1 MNMFPKQLNRL
12 ATKIIGKTPLQTVLV
27 VPFLLQVI
35 GTVGIVGWLSF
46 QNGQRAVNDVA
57 AQLRREISNRV
68 YDRVKSYLE
77 VPQQV
82 NQINYHALQQGLL
95 NFQKLSEAELYFW
108 RQVQAFPSL
117 GNAGLA
123 NTKGQSFRVGW
134 IDRQSISEQPQVVE
148 QLTPGGGDLYYYDID
163 QNANR
168 VKLAKK
174 VPNYDPRNRPFY
186 TSAVKQGKP
195 TWSEVYINFGYNV
208 LQIKASRPFY
218 DGSGKLLGVIASELG
233 INQISHFLQT
243 LKFGNSGQVFILEPT
258 GDLVATSISN
268 QAMLTGKAK
277 DAKRI
282 QAVNSDNLIIRSSV
296 TFLKNHFVSLKNI
309 QQNYQFEFK
318 IDGEKEFLQV
328 FPISDEYGLN
338 WLVVV
343 VVPESDFME
352 QINSNTRTTI
362 WLSVAALIT
371 ATILGILTAKWV
383 VWPILRLN
391 LAAKGLARNEWDTN
405 LVSYRS
411 DELGELAD
419 SFNSMAEQL
428 QHSFTSLRES
438 ESRLKQFL
446 NAIPLGIFIVD
457 PQGKP
462 DYINPAGEELLGQGI
477 LESDAENVG
486 KSYRFCLAGT
496 EEIYPAERD
505 PILNALQGISVT
517 VDDMEV
523 IQLNKADQAVPLQ
536 VFGTPIYDEQGNIIY
551 AMCAFQNITER
562 KQAENLSKEYKQN
575 LEAQVA
581 KRTAQVAKRT
591 AELAKAEEKFS
602 KAFRL
607 SPNAITLTRISDGSH
622 IEVNESFCRMMG
634 YSHEEIIG
642 KTAVDLNFWA
652 SLGERDR
659 MIQTLKNKTAI
670 HNYELQFRNRSGQ
683 ERTALL
689 SIETIDIEGEAC
701 FLSISSDIS
710 DRQQAETALRE
721 AEEKYRNIYENALSG
736 IFQITRDGKYLSANL
751 ALAQLYGYES
761 AAELIAAQPNFKNQ
775 LYVNPHRRKQ
785 FMSLM
790 NLHGILSNFESQIYR
805 KDHSIIWVSENSR
818 IVCDEEGNLLYY
830 EGFIKDITANKEAEI
845 QMQQAK
851 EAAEA
856 ANKAKS
862 TFLANM
868 SHELRSPLNAVL
880 GFAQVMIRSK
890 TLSKDN
896 QENVGIILRSGEH
909 LLNLINQVL
918 DLSKIE
924 AGRISLNQK
933 NFDLYRLLDD
943 LEDMFALKAEEKG
956 LQLLFD
962 RDAEVPHYIHTDEVK
977 LRQVLINLLN
987 NAIKFTL
994 SGRVSVQVKGGLGNE
1009 HNKSNPKIPGC
1020 YSLHFEV
1027 QDTGAGIAPDEINQL
1042 FEAFVQT
1049 KTGKDSQ
1056 EGTGLGLAISRQ
1068 FVQLMG
1074 GDITV
1079 ISEVEKGT
1087 IFQFDIQVNL
1097 VEDTDIQSKSPK
1109 LRVVA
1114 LEPNQPRYR
1123 LLIVD
1128 DKPLNRQLLV
1138 KLLSPLGFELREA
1151 NNGQEAMDM
1160 CALWEPHLIWMDMRM
1175 PVMDGYE
1182 ATKQIKTTTQGQAT
1196 AIIALTASVLEEERA
1211 VILSAGCDDFMR
1223 KPFQEE
1229 DIFTAISKHLG
1240 VRYIYEYPT
1249 EASVLGSDDSSQ
1261 QVLTP
1266 YAIASL
1272 PPDWVTAFKQNI
1284 LSVDME
1290 EIASSI
1296 EQIRSVNSSLAD
1308 KLEDC
1313 INNFEYDSILSVIAK
1328 SEGN

>member
-1 MNMFPKQLNRL
+1 MFPKQLNRL
-12 ATKIIGKTPLQTVLV
+12 ATKIIGKARLQTVLV
-27 VPFLLQVI
+27 LPFLLQVI
-35 GTVGIVGWLSF
+35 GTVGVVGWLSF

-57 AQLRREISNRV
+57 AQLRGEIT
-68 YDRVKSYLE
+68 DRIKDRIENYMSIPHIVNHLNVQGIKLGQLNLE
-77 VPQQV
+77 DK
-82 NQINYHALQQGLL
+82 
-95 NFQKLSEAELYFW
+95 QKLEHHFLEQIQYF
-108 RQVQAFPSL
+108 
-117 GNAGLA
+117 
-123 NTKGQSFRVGW
+123 
-134 IDRQSISEQPQVVE
+134 DSISIIYVGNKNGEHSGAIQTKDRILISAADSSTGNKLSRYTSDAE
-148 QLTPGGGDLYYYDID
+148 G
-163 QNANR
+163 NR
-168 VKLAKK
+168 VKL
-174 VPNYDPRNRPFY
+174 VQTSSSVYDPRMRLWYIEAVAAKKPIWSPIY
-186 TSAVKQGKP
+186 TDFLTRDLAITAAMP
-195 TWSEVYINFGYNV
+195 I
-208 LQIKASRPFY
+208 Y
-218 DGSGKLLGVIASELG
+218 DDSGKLLGVAGS
-233 INQISHFLQT
+233 
-243 LKFGNSGQVFILEPT
+243 
-258 GDLVATSISN
+258 DLLFS
-268 QAMLTGKAK
+268 
-277 DAKRI
+277 RI
-282 QAVNSDNLIIRSSV
+282 
-296 TFLKNHFVSLKNI
+296 
-309 QQNYQFEFK
+309 
-318 IDGEKEFLQV
+318 KEFLTSLKVGKTGQTFV
-328 FPISDEYGLN
+328 MERSGMLIATSNQTPESLVENQQLKRIKASESKNSIIRQTGQYLDRKYSKLGKINNSEQLTFEIDGKRQFLQITPFKDERGLD
-338 WLVVV
+338 WLIAVVI
-343 VVPESDFME
+343 PESDFME
-352 QINSNTRTTI
+352 QIDSNTRTTI
-362 WLSVAALIT
+362 FLSVAALII
-371 ATILGILTAKWV
+371 ATILGIITAKWV
-383 VWPILRLN
+383 VKPILRLN
-391 LAAKGLARNEWDTN
+391 AAAKALAENQFDTK
-405 LVSYRS
+405 VTSDRK

-457 PQGKP
+457 SQGKP
-462 DYINPAGEELLGQGI
+462 YYINPAGEELLGQGI
-477 LESDAENVG
+477 LESDTENLRE
-486 KSYRFCLAGT
+486 SYRVYLAGT
-496 EEIYPAERD
+496 EEIYPAEHD
-505 PILNALQGISVT
+505 PILNALQGKSVT
-517 VDDMEV
+517 IDDMEV
-523 IQLNKADQAVPLQ
+523 LRLNEAVPLQ
-536 VFGTPIYDEQGNIIY
+536 VSGTPIYDEQGNIIY
-551 AMCAFQNITER
+551 GMCAFQNIIER
-562 KQAENLSKEYKQN
+562 KQAEQLSREYEQN
-575 LEAQVA
+575 LE
-581 KRTAQVAKRT
+581 AQVAKRT

-607 SPNAITLTRISDGSH
+607 SPNAITLTRISDGRH
-622 IEVNESFCRMMG
+622 IEVNESFCQMMG

-652 SLGERDR
+652 SLGERER
-659 MIQTLKNKTAI
+659 MIETLKNKTAI
-670 HNYELQFRNRSGQ
+670 HNYELQFRNKSGK

-689 SIETIDIEGEAC
+689 SIETIDIDGEAC

-710 DRQQAETALRE
+710 DRQKAETALRE

-736 IFQITRDGKYLSANL
+736 IFQITSDGKYLSANP
-751 ALAQLYGYES
+751 ALAKLYGYES
-761 AAELIAAQPNFKNQ
+761 TAELIAAQPNLKNQ
-775 LYVNPHRRKQ
+775 LYVNSQRRQQ

-790 NLHGILSNFESQIYR
+790 NLYGILSNFESQIYK
-805 KDHSIIWVSENSR
+805 KDNSIIWVSENSR

-924 AGRISLNQK
+924 AGRTTINKKS
-933 NFDLYRLLDD
+933 FDLYRLLDD
-943 LEDMFALKAEEKG
+943 LEDMFALKTEEKG

-962 RDAEVPHYIHTDEVK
+962 RDAEVPHYICTDEVK

-994 SGRVSVQVKGGLGNE
+994 SGRVSVQVRGDTGKK
-1009 HNKSNPKIPGC
+1009 HNNSNAKIPGC
-1020 YSLHFEV
+1020 YSLYFEV

-1049 KTGKDSQ
+1049 KTGRDSQ

-1079 ISEVEKGT
+1079 SSEVEKGT

-1097 VEDTDIQSKSPK
+1097 VEDTEIENKKPK
-1109 LRVVA
+1109 IRVVA

-1151 NNGQEAMDM
+1151 NNGKEAVEISLD
-1160 CALWEPHLIWMDMRM
+1160 WEPQLIWMDMRM

-1182 ATKQIKTTTQGQAT
+1182 ATKQIKTTTCGQAT

-1223 KPFQEE
+1223 KPFREE

-1249 EASVLGSDDSSQ
+1249 EVSVAGSEDSSQ
-1261 QVLTP
+1261 EVLTIE
-1266 YAIASL
+1266 AIATL
-1272 PPDWVTAFKQNI
+1272 PPDWVAAFKQNI

-1290 EIASSI
+1290 AIASSI
-1296 EQIRSVNSSLAD
+1296 EQISSVNSSLAD

-1328 SEGN
+1328 SEDN

>member
-1 MNMFPKQLNRL
+1 MFPKQLNRF
-12 ATKIIGKTPLQTVLV
+12 ATKIISKASLQTVLV
-27 VPFLLQVI
+27 VPFLVQIV

-57 AQLRREISNRV
+57 AQLRGEITDRIKDRIGNYMSIPHIVNHLNVQGIKLGQLNLEEKQKLEHHFVEQIQYFDSISIIYVGKENGEHSGAIRTK
-68 YDRVKSYLE
+68 DRTLISAADSSTGNKLSRFITDSQGNRVKS
-77 VPQQV
+77 
-82 NQINYHALQQGLL
+82 
-95 NFQKLSEAELYFW
+95 
-108 RQVQAFPSL
+108 VQTSS
-117 GNAGLA
+117 
-123 NTKGQSFRVGW
+123 T
-134 IDRQSISEQPQVVE
+134 I
-148 QLTPGGGDLYYYDID
+148 
-163 QNANR
+163 
-168 VKLAKK
+168 
-174 VPNYDPRNRPFY
+174 YDPRMRLWYIAAAAAN
-186 TSAVKQGKP
+186 KP
-195 TWSEVYINFGYNV
+195 IWSEIYTDFLTRDLAITAAMP
-208 LQIKASRPFY
+208 IY
-218 DGSGKLLGVIASELG
+218 DDSGKLLGVAGS
-233 INQISHFLQT
+233 
-243 LKFGNSGQVFILEPT
+243 
-258 GDLVATSISN
+258 DLLFS
-268 QAMLTGKAK
+268 
-277 DAKRI
+277 RI
-282 QAVNSDNLIIRSSV
+282 
-296 TFLKNHFVSLKNI
+296 
-309 QQNYQFEFK
+309 
-318 IDGEKEFLQV
+318 KEFLASLKVGKTGQTFV
-328 FPISDEYGLN
+328 MERSGMLIATSTETPEFLVENQQIKRIKASESQNSVIRKTGQYLDKTYSKSGKINNSEQLTFEIEGKRQFLQITPFKDDRGLD
-338 WLVVV
+338 WLIAVVI
-343 VVPESDFME
+343 PESDFME
-352 QINSNTRTTI
+352 QIDSNTHTTI
-362 WLSVAALIT
+362 FLSVAALIT
-371 ATILGILTAKWV
+371 ATILGIITAKWV
-383 VWPILRLN
+383 VRPILRLN
-391 LAAKGLARNEWDTN
+391 AAAKALARNEFDTK
-405 LVSYRS
+405 VTSDRK
-411 DELGELAD
+411 DELGELAN

-462 DYINPAGEELLGQGI
+462 YYINPTGEELLGQGI
-477 LESDAENVG
+477 LESDAENLR
-486 KSYRFCLAGT
+486 KSYRACLAGT
-496 EEIYPAERD
+496 EEVYPAERD
-505 PILNALQGISVT
+505 PFLNALQGKSVT
-517 VDDMEV
+517 IDDMEV
-523 IQLNKADQAVPLQ
+523 LQINETIPLE
-536 VFGTPIYDEQGNIIY
+536 VSGTPIYGEQGNVIY

-562 KQAENLSKEYKQN
+562 KKSEQLSKEYEQN
-575 LEAQVA
+575 LE
-581 KRTAQVAKRT
+581 AQVAKRT

-607 SPNAITLTRISDGSH
+607 SPNAITLTRISDGRH

-652 SLGERDR
+652 SLGERER
-659 MIQTLKNKTAI
+659 MIQTLQNKTAI
-670 HNYELQFRNRSGQ
+670 HNYELQFRNKSGQ

-689 SIETIDIEGEAC
+689 SIETIDIDGEAC

-710 DRQQAETALRE
+710 DRQKAETALRE

-736 IFQITRDGKYLSANL
+736 IFQITPDGKYLSANP
-751 ALAQLYGYES
+751 ALAKLYGYES
-761 AAELIAAQPNFKNQ
+761 TAELVAAQPNFKNQ
-775 LYVNPHRRKQ
+775 LYVNPQRRQQ

-790 NLHGILSNFESQIYR
+790 DLYGILSNFESQIYK
-805 KDHSIIWVSENSR
+805 KDGSIIWVSENAR
-818 IVCDEEGNLLYY
+818 VVCDEEENPLYY

-845 QMQQAK
+845 QMQEAK

-890 TLSKDN
+890 TLSQDN

-909 LLNLINQVL
+909 LLSLINQVL

-924 AGRISLNQK
+924 AGRTTINEKS
-933 NFDLYRLLDD
+933 FDLYRMLDD

-987 NAIKFTL
+987 NAIKFT
-994 SGRVSVQVKGGLGNE
+994 SEGEVSVQVKGGIGNE
-1009 HNKSNPKIPGC
+1009 HNNSNAKIPDR

-1049 KTGKDSQ
+1049 KTGRDSQ

-1079 ISEVEKGT
+1079 SSEVEKGT
-1087 IFQFDIQVNL
+1087 IFQFDIQVHL
-1097 VEDTDIQSKSPK
+1097 VEDADIENKKPK
-1109 LRVVA
+1109 VRVVA

-1151 NNGQEAMDM
+1151 NNGQEAVNM
-1160 CALWEPHLIWMDMRM
+1160 CVLWEPHLIWMDMRM

-1196 AIIALTASVLEEERA
+1196 AIVALTASVLEEERA

-1223 KPFQEE
+1223 KPFREE
-1229 DIFTAISKHLG
+1229 DIFMAISKHLG

-1249 EASVLGSDDSSQ
+1249 EPSMAGLGDDRQ
-1261 QVLTP
+1261 EVLT
-1266 YAIASL
+1266 ALAMGSL
-1272 PPDWVTAFKQNI
+1272 PPNWVATFKQTI

-1290 EIASSI
+1290 AIASSI
-1296 EQIRSVNSSLAD
+1296 EQIRTVNSSLAD
-1308 KLEDC
+1308 RLQDC
-1313 INNFEYDSILSVIAK
+1313 INNFEYDRILSVIAK
-1328 SEGN
+1328 IEGN

>member
-1 MNMFPKQLNRL
+1 MFPKQLNRL

-57 AQLRREISNRV
+57 AQLRREITERIK
-68 YDRVKSYLE
+68 DRMENYMSI
-77 VPQQV
+77 PHIV
-82 NQINYHALQQGLL
+82 NHLNVQGIKLGQLNLQDQ
-95 NFQKLSEAELYFW
+95 QKLQRHFLAQIQYF
-108 RQVQAFPSL
+108 
-117 GNAGLA
+117 
-123 NTKGQSFRVGW
+123 
-134 IDRQSISEQPQVVE
+134 DSISIIYLGKENGEHSGAIQTKDRILISAADSSTGNKLSRYTADPQ
-148 QLTPGGGDLYYYDID
+148 G
-163 QNANR
+163 NR
-168 VKLAKK
+168 VKL
-174 VPNYDPRNRPFY
+174 VQISSTIYDPRMRLWYISAAAAKKPIWSQIY
-186 TSAVKQGKP
+186 TDFLTRDLAITAAMP
-195 TWSEVYINFGYNV
+195 
-208 LQIKASRPFY
+208 LY
-218 DGSGKLLGVIASELG
+218 DDTGKLLGVAGS
-233 INQISHFLQT
+233 
-243 LKFGNSGQVFILEPT
+243 
-258 GDLVATSISN
+258 DLLFS
-268 QAMLTGKAK
+268 
-277 DAKRI
+277 RI
-282 QAVNSDNLIIRSSV
+282 
-296 TFLKNHFVSLKNI
+296 
-309 QQNYQFEFK
+309 
-318 IDGEKEFLQV
+318 KEFLTSLKVGKTGQTFV
-328 FPISDEYGLN
+328 MERSGMLIATSNQTPESLVENQQIKRIKASESQNLVIRKTGEYLDKTYNKLSKINNSEQLTFEIEGKRQFLQITPFKDDRGLD
-338 WLVVV
+338 WLIAVVI
-343 VVPESDFME
+343 PESDFME
-352 QINSNTRTTI
+352 QIDSNTRTTLA
-362 WLSVAALIT
+362 LSVAALII
-371 ATILGILTAKWV
+371 ATILGIITARWV
-383 VWPILRLN
+383 VRPIFRLN
-391 LAAKGLARNEWDTN
+391 AAAKALAQNKFDTK
-405 LVSYRS
+405 VTTYRK
-411 DELGELAD
+411 DELGELAH

-457 PQGKP
+457 QQGKP

-477 LESDAENVG
+477 LASDAENVG

-575 LEAQVA
+575 LE
-581 KRTAQVAKRT
+581 AQVAKRT

-761 AAELIAAQPNFKNQ
+761 VAELIAAQPNFKNQ

-1020 YSLHFEV
+1020 YSLNFEV

-1074 GDITV
+1074 GDINV

-1249 EASVLGSDDSSQ
+1249 EASVPGSDDSSQ